1 MALHDPESSAQ
12 EKAMALKIGRQKK
25 IQVIDGQR
33 VEVLT
38 GESDEEEDPEMEPG
52 AGLGMTGDD
61 GQHYVVLEVIQLP
74 DDGTGQ
80 TQGVVQLPGGS
91 GEEFGIQNQNIAILP
106 SILEEGGMADMHQL
120 GAEMQPPVVNQE
132 QLRIKKEQ
140 ERATCFGFDSD
151 EEV

>member
-1 MALHDPESSAQ
+1 MALHDPDSTAQ

-33 VEVLT
+33 VEVMT
-38 GESDEEEDPEMEPG
+38 EGSDDEEEMEG
-52 AGLGMTGDD
+52 VAMQGED

-74 DDGTGQ
+74 DDGNGNS
-80 TQGVVQLPGGS
+80 QGVVQLPGPS
-91 GEEFGIQNQNIAILP
+91 SEDFSTQNIAILP

>member
-1 MALHDPESSAQ
+1 MALHDPDSTAQ

-33 VEVLT
+33 VEVMT
-38 GESDEEEDPEMEPG
+38 EGSDDEEDMEG
-52 AGLGMTGDD
+52 VAMQGED

-74 DDGTGQ
+74 DDGNGNSS
-80 TQGVVQLPGGS
+80 GVVQLPGPS
-91 GEEFGIQNQNIAILP
+91 TEDFSTQNIAILP

-151 EEV
+151 EDV

>member
-1 MALHDPESSAQ
+1 
-12 EKAMALKIGRQKK
+12 MALKIGRQKK

-33 VEVLT
+33 VEVMT
-38 GESDEEEDPEMEPG
+38 EGSDDEEEMEG
-52 AGLGMTGDD
+52 VAMQGED

-74 DDGTGQ
+74 DDGNGNS
-80 TQGVVQLPGGS
+80 QGVVQLPGPS
-91 GEEFGIQNQNIAILP
+91 SEDFSTQNIAILP

>member
-1 MALHDPESSAQ
+1 MALHDPDSTAQ

-33 VEVLT
+33 VEVMT
-38 GESDEEEDPEMEPG
+38 EGSDEEEEMEG
-52 AGLGMTGDD
+52 VAMQGED

-74 DDGTGQ
+74 DDGNGNSP
-80 TQGVVQLPGGS
+80 GVVQIPGPS
-91 GEEFGIQNQNIAILP
+91 TEDFSTQNIAILP

>member
-1 MALHDPESSAQ
+1 MALHDPDSTAQ

-33 VEVLT
+33 VEVMT
-38 GESDEEEDPEMEPG
+38 EGSDDDEEMEG
-52 AGLGMTGDD
+52 VAMQGED

-74 DDGTGQ
+74 DDGNGNSS
-80 TQGVVQLPGGS
+80 GVVQLPGPS
-91 GEEFGIQNQNIAILP
+91 TEDFSTQNIAILP

>member
-1 MALHDPESSAQ
+1 
-12 EKAMALKIGRQKK
+12 MALKIGRQKK

-33 VEVLT
+33 VEVMT
-38 GESDEEEDPEMEPG
+38 EGSDDEEEMEG
-52 AGLGMTGDD
+52 VAMQGDD

-74 DDGTGQ
+74 DDGNGNS
-80 TQGVVQLPGGS
+80 QGVVQLPGPS
-91 GEEFGIQNQNIAILP
+91 SEDFSTQNIAILP

>member
-1 MALHDPESSAQ
+1 
-12 EKAMALKIGRQKK
+12 MALKIGRQKK

-33 VEVLT
+33 VEVMT
-38 GESDEEEDPEMEPG
+38 EGSDDEEDMEG
-52 AGLGMTGDD
+52 VAMQGED

-74 DDGTGQ
+74 DDGNGNS
-80 TQGVVQLPGGS
+80 QGVVQLPGPS
-91 GEEFGIQNQNIAILP
+91 SEDFSTQNIAILP

>member
-1 MALHDPESSAQ
+1 MALHDPDSTAQ

-33 VEVLT
+33 VEVMT
-38 GESDEEEDPEMEPG
+38 EGSDDEEEMEG
-52 AGLGMTGDD
+52 VAMQGED

-74 DDGTGQ
+74 DDGNGNSP
-80 TQGVVQLPGGS
+80 GVVQIPGPS
-91 GEEFGIQNQNIAILP
+91 TEDFSTQNIAILP

>member
-1 MALHDPESSAQ
+1 MALHDPDSTAQ

-33 VEVLT
+33 VEVMT
-38 GESDEEEDPEMEPG
+38 EGSDEEEEMEG
-52 AGLGMTGDD
+52 VAMQGED

-74 DDGTGQ
+74 DDGNGNSP
-80 TQGVVQLPGGS
+80 GVVQLPGPS
-91 GEEFGIQNQNIAILP
+91 TEDFSSQNIAILP

-151 EEV
+151 DEV

>member
-1 MALHDPESSAQ
+1 
-12 EKAMALKIGRQKK
+12 MALKIGRQKK

-33 VEVLT
+33 VEVMT
-38 GESDEEEDPEMEPG
+38 EGSDEEEEMEG
-52 AGLGMTGDD
+52 VAMQGED

-74 DDGTGQ
+74 DDGNGNSP
-80 TQGVVQLPGGS
+80 GVVQLPGPS
-91 GEEFGIQNQNIAILP
+91 TEDFSSQNIAILP
-106 SILEEGGMADMHQL
+106 SILEEGEMADMHQL

>member
-1 MALHDPESSAQ
+1 MALHDPDSTAQ

-33 VEVLT
+33 VEVMT
-38 GESDEEEDPEMEPG
+38 EGSDDEEEMEG
-52 AGLGMTGDD
+52 VAMQGDD

-74 DDGTGQ
+74 DDGNGNS
-80 TQGVVQLPGGS
+80 QGVVQLPGPS
-91 GEEFGIQNQNIAILP
+91 SEDFSTQNIAILP

>member
-12 EKAMALKIGRQKK
+12 EKAIALKIGRQKK

-38 GESDEEEDPEMEPG
+38 GESDEEEDPDLEPG
-52 AGLGMTGDD
+52 TGLPMQGED

-74 DDGTGQ
+74 DDGSGQ

-91 GEEFGIQNQNIAILP
+91 GEEFSHQNIALLP
-106 SILEEGGMADMHQL
+106 SILEHTEPTMMDT
-120 GAEMQPPVVNQE
+120 EMSQEMSQE
-132 QLRIKKEQ
+132 QIRIKKEE
-140 ERATCFGFDSD
+140 ERAKCFGFDEYD
-151 EEV
+151 DDD

>member
-1 MALHDPESSAQ
+1 
-12 EKAMALKIGRQKK
+12 MALKIGRQKK

-74 DDGTGQ
+74 DDGSGQ

-91 GEEFGIQNQNIAILP
+91 GEEFREEFSHQNIAILP
-106 SILEEGGMADMHQL
+106 SILEHTEPTMMET
-120 GAEMQPPVVNQE
+120 EMSQEMSQE
-132 QLRIKKEQ
+132 QIRIKKEE
-140 ERATCFGFDSD
+140 ERAKCFGFDEYD
-151 EEV
+151 DDD

>member
-12 EKAMALKIGRQKK
+12 EKAIALKIGRQKK

-38 GESDEEEDPEMEPG
+38 GESDEEEDPELEAG
-52 AGLGMTGDD
+52 AGLGMQGDD

-91 GEEFGIQNQNIAILP
+91 GEEFSHQNIAILP
-106 SILEEGGMADMHQL
+106 SILEHTEPAMMET
-120 GAEMQPPVVNQE
+120 EMPAPVSQE
-132 QLRIKKEQ
+132 QLRIKKEE
-140 ERATCFGFDSD
+140 ERAKCFGFDEYD
-151 EEV
+151 DDD

>member
-1 MALHDPESSAQ
+1 MALHDPDSTAQ

-33 VEVLT
+33 VEVMT
-38 GESDEEEDPEMEPG
+38 EGSDEEEEMEG
-52 AGLGMTGDD
+52 VAMQGED

-74 DDGTGQ
+74 DDGNGNS
-80 TQGVVQLPGGS
+80 QGVVQLPGAS
-91 GEEFGIQNQNIAILP
+91 SEDFSTQNIAILP

>member
-1 MALHDPESSAQ
+1 
-12 EKAMALKIGRQKK
+12 MALKIGRQKK

-33 VEVLT
+33 VEVMT
-38 GESDEEEDPEMEPG
+38 EGSDDEEEMEG
-52 AGLGMTGDD
+52 VAMQGED

-74 DDGTGQ
+74 DDGNGNS
-80 TQGVVQLPGGS
+80 QGVVQLPGPS
-91 GEEFGIQNQNIAILP
+91 SEDFSTQNIAILP

-151 EEV
+151 EDV

>member
-1 MALHDPESSAQ
+1 MALHDPDSTAQ

-33 VEVLT
+33 VEVMT
-38 GESDEEEDPEMEPG
+38 EGSDDEEEMEG
-52 AGLGMTGDD
+52 VAMQGED

-74 DDGTGQ
+74 DDGNGNS
-80 TQGVVQLPGGS
+80 QGVVQLPGS
-91 GEEFGIQNQNIAILP
+91 SSEDYSTQNIAILP

>member
-1 MALHDPESSAQ
+1 MALHDPDSTAQ

-33 VEVLT
+33 VEVMT
-38 GESDEEEDPEMEPG
+38 EGSDDEDEMEG
-52 AGLGMTGDD
+52 VAMQGED

-74 DDGTGQ
+74 DDGNGNS
-80 TQGVVQLPGGS
+80 QGVVQLPGPS
-91 GEEFGIQNQNIAILP
+91 SEDFSTQNIAILP

-132 QLRIKKEQ
+132 QMRIKKEQ

>member
-1 MALHDPESSAQ
+1 MALHDPDSTAQ

-33 VEVLT
+33 VEVMT
-38 GESDEEEDPEMEPG
+38 EGSDEEEEMEG
-52 AGLGMTGDD
+52 VAMQGED

-74 DDGTGQ
+74 DDGNGNSP
-80 TQGVVQLPGGS
+80 GVVQLPGPS
-91 GEEFGIQNQNIAILP
+91 TEDFSSQNIAILP

>member
-1 MALHDPESSAQ
+1 
-12 EKAMALKIGRQKK
+12 MALKIGRQKK

-33 VEVLT
+33 VEVMT
-38 GESDEEEDPEMEPG
+38 EGSDDEEEMEG
-52 AGLGMTGDD
+52 VAMQGDD

-74 DDGTGQ
+74 DDGNGNSP
-80 TQGVVQLPGGS
+80 GVVQLPGPS
-91 GEEFGIQNQNIAILP
+91 TEDFSSQNIAILP

>member
-1 MALHDPESSAQ
+1 
-12 EKAMALKIGRQKK
+12 MALKIGRQKK

-33 VEVLT
+33 VEVMT
-38 GESDEEEDPEMEPG
+38 EGSDDDEEMEG
-52 AGLGMTGDD
+52 VAMQGED

-74 DDGTGQ
+74 DDGNGNS
-80 TQGVVQLPGGS
+80 QGVVQLPGPS
-91 GEEFGIQNQNIAILP
+91 SEDFSTQNIAILP

>member
-1 MALHDPESSAQ
+1 MALHDPDSTAQ

-33 VEVLT
+33 VEVMT
-38 GESDEEEDPEMEPG
+38 EGSDEEEEMEG
-52 AGLGMTGDD
+52 VAMQGED

-74 DDGTGQ
+74 DDGNGNSP
-80 TQGVVQLPGGS
+80 GVVQLPGPS
-91 GEEFGIQNQNIAILP
+91 TEDFSSQNIAILP

-151 EEV
+151 EDV

>member
-1 MALHDPESSAQ
+1 MALHDPDSTAQ

-33 VEVLT
+33 VEVMT
-38 GESDEEEDPEMEPG
+38 EGSDDEEEMEG
-52 AGLGMTGDD
+52 VAMQGED

-74 DDGTGQ
+74 DDGNGNS
-80 TQGVVQLPGGS
+80 QGVVQLPGAS
-91 GEEFGIQNQNIAILP
+91 SEDFSTQNIAILP

>member
-1 MALHDPESSAQ
+1 MALHDPDSTAQ

-33 VEVLT
+33 VEVMT
-38 GESDEEEDPEMEPG
+38 EGSDDEEEMEG
-52 AGLGMTGDD
+52 VAMQGED

-74 DDGTGQ
+74 DDGNGNS
-80 TQGVVQLPGGS
+80 QGVVQLPGAS
-91 GEEFGIQNQNIAILP
+91 SEDFSTQNIAILP

-151 EEV
+151 DEV

>member
-106 SILEEGGMADMHQL
+106 SILEHTEPAMMETEMA
-120 GAEMQPPVVNQE
+120 PPVSQE
-132 QLRIKKEQ
+132 QLRIKKEE
-140 ERATCFGFDSD
+140 ERAKCFGFDEYD
-151 EEV
+151 DDD

>member
-1 MALHDPESSAQ
+1 MALHDPDSTAQ

-33 VEVLT
+33 VEVMT
-38 GESDEEEDPEMEPG
+38 EGSDEEEEMEG
-52 AGLGMTGDD
+52 VAMQGED
-61 GQHYVVLEVIQLP
+61 GQNYVVLEVIQLP
-74 DDGTGQ
+74 DDGNGNSP
-80 TQGVVQLPGGS
+80 GVVQLPGS
-91 GEEFGIQNQNIAILP
+91 STEDFSSQNIAILP